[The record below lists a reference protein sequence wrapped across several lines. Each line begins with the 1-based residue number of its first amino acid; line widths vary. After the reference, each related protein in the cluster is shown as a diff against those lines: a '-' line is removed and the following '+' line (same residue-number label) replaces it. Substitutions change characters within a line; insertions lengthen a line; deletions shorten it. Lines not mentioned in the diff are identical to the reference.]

1 MIIKIWTKEGCTR
14 CTKVIEAL
22 RKEFIDAEIVEY
34 DIENITFELRSM
46 VQVELAMQNMELPVV
61 FYGGKFVNPDKIVG
75 KSCDVVCRA
84 WEGKANANSTKETQA
99 D

>member
-1 MIIKIWTKEGCTR
+1 MILQSLDNLVGEDYAMKR
-14 CTKVIEAL
+14 AV
-22 RKEFIDAEIVEY
+22 R
-34 DIENITFELRSM
+34 
-46 VQVELAMQNMELPVV
+46 VELAMQNMELPVV
-61 FYGGKFVNPDKIVG
+61 FYGEKFVNPDWIVG

>member
-1 MIIKIWTKEGCTR
+1 MLIKIWTKKDCTR
-14 CTKVIEAL
+14 CAKVIEAL

-46 VQVELAMQNMELPVV
+46 VQVELAMQNQELPVV

-84 WEGKANANSTKETQA
+84 WE
-99 D
+99 